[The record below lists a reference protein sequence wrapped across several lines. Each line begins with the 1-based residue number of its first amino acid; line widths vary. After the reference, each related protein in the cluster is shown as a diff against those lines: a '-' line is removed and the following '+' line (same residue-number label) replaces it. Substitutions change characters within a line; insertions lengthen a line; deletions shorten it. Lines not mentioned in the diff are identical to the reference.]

1 MKKKITL
8 SILLLSIISL
18 VVFFALPKKAP
29 VINPP
34 IDDIDKE
41 YDLNPVVPFVIV
53 IDAGHG
59 PFESLDKEP
68 NAPGSTNMKYKSVV
82 GATGNIT
89 RVLERDINL
98 TVALQLQA
106 LLTNAG
112 YTVVM
117 TRIDNSVNLSNIQRA
132 TIANDHH
139 AALMIRIHNDSSTNH
154 ENHGASVLVPAN
166 VGYAGPIVDISAQ
179 YGKII
184 LDTLVS
190 EVGMASRGVK
200 TRSDQTGFNWSK
212 VPVITVEMGFLS
224 NPVEEQN
231 LVNATYQTKLANALF
246 KGIETCFDEYKWYP
260 LIY

>member
-8 SILLLSIISL
+8 SVLVLSILSL
-18 VVFFALPKKAP
+18 VVFFTLQKKVP

-34 IDDIDKE
+34 IDEEDKE
-41 YDLNPVVPFVIV
+41 YDLNPEVPFVIV

-98 TVALQLQA
+98 TIALQLQT
-106 LLTNAG
+106 LLTEAG

-132 TIANDHH
+132 TIANEHH
-139 AALMIRIHNDSSTNH
+139 ADLMIRIHNDSSSNH

-166 VGYAGPIVDISAQ
+166 VGYAGPIVDISAK

-212 VPVITVEMGFLS
+212 VPVMTVEMGFLS
-224 NPVEEQN
+224 NPEEEQN
-231 LVNATYQTKLANALF
+231 LVNASYQTKLANALF
-246 KGIETCFDEYKWYP
+246 KGIEGCFDGYKWYR